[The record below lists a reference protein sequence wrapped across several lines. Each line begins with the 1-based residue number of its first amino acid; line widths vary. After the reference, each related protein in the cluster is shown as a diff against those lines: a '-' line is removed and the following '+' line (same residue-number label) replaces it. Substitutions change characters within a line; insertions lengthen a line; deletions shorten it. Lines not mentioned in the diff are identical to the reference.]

1 MKPLFARPSDSYA
14 AFEQVKLEI
23 SKPKALS
30 SQRRYI
36 VTRIELLQS
45 ANEEIAWYLN
55 SNISTEV
62 RELPEQEF

>member
-1 MKPLFARPSDSYA
+1 MKPLFAGPSDSYA

-36 VTRIELLQS
+36 VTRTELLQS